1 MWQLNSEEHFRLNRS
16 RNTAIRLIWNLPIS
30 THTRFLESLSPIAH
44 LEATLLSR
52 YIGFV
57 ESLSRCSKP
66 IITMLFSSV
75 RGNLSS
81 MTGNN
86 ITYLLDKYDKPNL
99 KDLIMEK
106 FRVRKARVNPI
117 SEDEE
122 WKVKVIEEISLILK
136 GYLEME
142 FDIPHLEEILS
153 VVCTDQS

>member
-1 MWQLNSEEHFRLNRS
+1 
-16 RNTAIRLIWNLPIS
+16 
-30 THTRFLESLSPIAH
+30 
-44 LEATLLSR
+44 
-52 YIGFV
+52 
-57 ESLSRCSKP
+57 
-66 IITMLFSSV
+66 
-75 RGNLSS
+75 

-153 VVCTDQS
+153 VVCTD